1 MLSDD
6 RFELKDCKM
15 VMKRVLISHGLSD
28 RDCSPTVLLGR
39 TNDRLTVSFL
49 PVYLVMQVK

>member
-6 RFELKDCKM
+6 RSELKDCKV
-15 VMKRVLISHGLSD
+15 VMKRVLVSHGLSD

-39 TNDRLTVSFL
+39 TNDRFTVSFL